1 MDRLLLVLCAIT
13 GLSMIFVSYPDGA
26 LSVLLILSISIPA
39 VLLIRHYAEGHTF
52 LINVFLLAL
61 LLRIALGMTIYI
73 FDLQGVFGPDAYH
86 YDSVGKRLMEI
97 WLGLPVPNDITTV
110 RAITPGGFNRG
121 MYYLV
126 ASIYLIFG
134 SSFLVAQSFCGV
146 VGALV
151 APMVYF
157 CAQKVFNNQRVS
169 KISAI
174 SIAVFP
180 SFVIW
185 SSQLLKDGLII
196 FLLVCAM
203 IMILQLQI
211 KFSYLSVALLILSL
225 FGILS
230 LRFYIFYMVAISVA
244 GSFII
249 GLNYSLKSVIRNVI
263 IIVVTGLALTY
274 LGVIRNATV
283 DFEMYG
289 SFERVQSSRQDLAA
303 SADSGFGEDLDV
315 STPAGAMAAIPV
327 GLAYLFF
334 APFPWEVNKLNQALV
349 LPETFLWWALIP
361 IMLSGLWYT
370 LRHKLRGAI
379 PILTFSLMLTI
390 SYSIFQG
397 NVGMLYRQR
406 TQIQVFLFIF
416 IAVGWALIKERR
428 ENQQMLRQIQNE
440 QFKRKLQANKQ
451 SSGSSI

>member
-1 MDRLLLVLCAIT
+1 
-13 GLSMIFVSYPDGA
+13 MIFVSYPDGA